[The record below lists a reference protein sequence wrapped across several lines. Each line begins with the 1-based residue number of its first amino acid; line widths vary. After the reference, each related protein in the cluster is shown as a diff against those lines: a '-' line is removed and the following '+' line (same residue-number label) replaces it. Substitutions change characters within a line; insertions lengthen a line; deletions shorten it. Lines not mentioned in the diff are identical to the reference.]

1 MRVKRGERSMNPL
14 QERYDVAI
22 IGGGIVGSS
31 LAMALA
37 DRGLKAALIDI
48 DLSGRLSSSERNA
61 GGVRATWWQPV
72 NIALCRASIRYYESI
87 RPEIGF
93 RQKGY
98 LILYDDA
105 RWAEALRAL
114 PLQRE
119 LDHPIEALT
128 PAEVTKRVPEIDNL
142 DEIAGATFS
151 AGDGFINSNLLK
163 MHYRA
168 RARERGAELVDGTYV
183 YAIDSGGPAARL
195 FGWRSDAAL
204 SDGQLTRMLTQD
216 GAGEAG
222 RGRLIELNADA
233 VAITVGAWAPNVLRM
248 VGLDSPTQA
257 VRRQICLVDSRA
269 TTLESYGMIF
279 DTSGAYYH
287 NEGPHILAGYSPPE
301 EPPGYS
307 FKFEGEAFFQ
317 REVWPRM
324 YARASCF
331 ERLRFLDGWAGLY
344 EMTPDRSGIVGLAR
358 ERVYEA
364 HSFSAH
370 GVMQS
375 YAIGQAL
382 ADLIATGSYR
392 ALDARALRR
401 ERFTTGELMYEELH
415 W

>member
-1 MRVKRGERSMNPL
+1 MDLLK
-14 QERYDVAI
+14 ERYDVAI

-37 DRGLKAALIDI
+37 ERGLKTALIDV

-72 NIALCRASIRYYESI
+72 NISLSRASIRYYESI
-87 RPEIGF
+87 RAEIGF

-98 LILYDDA
+98 LILYDEP
-105 RWAEALRAL
+105 RWVEAVKML
-114 PLQRE
+114 PVQRG

-128 PAEVTKRVPEIDNL
+128 PAEVARRVPEIDNL
-142 DEIAGATFS
+142 DGIAGATFS
-151 AGDGFINSNLLK
+151 AGDGFINANLLK
-163 MHYRA
+163 MHYRG
-168 RARERGAELVDGTYV
+168 RARERGTAMVDGAYV
-183 YAIDSGGPAARL
+183 YAIDPGGPDARL
-195 FGWRSDAAL
+195 FCWRSDAAL
-204 SDGQLTRMLTQD
+204 TDAQLTRMLTED
-216 GAGEAG
+216 G
-222 RGRLIELNADA
+222 RGEPGHGRLVEISAQA
-233 VAITVGAWAPNVLRM
+233 VALTVGAWAPNVLRM

-257 VRRQICLVDSRA
+257 VRRQVCIVASRV
-269 TTLESYGMIF
+269 TTLEAYGMIF
-279 DTSGAYYH
+279 DTSGVYFH
-287 NEGPHILAGYSPPE
+287 NEGPHILAGYSPPA

-317 REVWPRM
+317 REIWPRM

-331 ERLRFLDGWAGLY
+331 ERLRLLDGWAGLY
-344 EMTPDRSGIVGLAR
+344 EMAPDRSGIVGRVR

-375 YAIGQAL
+375 YAVGQAL
-382 ADLIATGSYR
+382 AALIATGSYG
-392 ALDARALRR
+392 ALDASALRR
-401 ERFTTGELMYEELH
+401 ERFTTGQLIYEELH